1 MKTESIE
8 KFLGTIIRIGLI
20 VTAVIK
26 VAQFGLK
33 TIQTF
38 SSTIDVEAEENPN
51 ENE

>member
-8 KFLGTIIRIGLI
+8 KILGTIIRIGLI

-33 TIQTF
+33 TMQTF
-38 SSTIDVEAEENPN
+38 TSSVSLEDEENTK
-51 ENE
+51 